1 MMGTQPNTLS
11 IDQSPGQGGSL
22 RINENRM
29 DNKTAQLH
37 GSIFLEF
44 QKSTKMTLTR
54 YMNLME
60 KQLKHRIDG
69 QVKFRPV
76 PDYTQLIQGKIDRI
90 INTPVGLLI

>member
-1 MMGTQPNTLS
+1 
-11 IDQSPGQGGSL
+11 
-22 RINENRM
+22 M

-69 QVKFRPV
+69 PVKFKQV
-76 PDYTQLIQGKIDRI
+76 PDHTQLFQGKIQG
-90 INTPVGLLI
+90 VQ